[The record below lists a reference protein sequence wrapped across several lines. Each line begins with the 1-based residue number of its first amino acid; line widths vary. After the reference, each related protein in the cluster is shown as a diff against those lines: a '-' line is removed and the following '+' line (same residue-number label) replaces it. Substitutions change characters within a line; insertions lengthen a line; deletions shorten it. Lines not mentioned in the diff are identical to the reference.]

1 MRFVLRFTA
10 AAQAIAFHGH
20 RQDNRRLALGLHRIG
35 VSRIDFIR
43 VVTTAIQVHDVVVG
57 QVFDQLQQFRVFA
70 EEVLA
75 SVGATIGLVVLQFAI
90 DHFIHPATQQT
101 GVVLL
106 QQLVPQTAPDDFHD
120 VPTRTAEHAFQLLND
135 LAVTANRTIQTL
147 QVAVDDKAEVIE
159 LLATCQRDGAERFR
173 LIALAVTHEAPDLAV
188 AVLNQSAALLVFH
201 DMSLIN
207 GLNRTQSH
215 ADGRELPVVG
225 HQPGVGIRR
234 QAVAIHFAAEAV
246 QLIFTET
253 PFQI

>member
-1 MRFVLRFTA
+1 M
-10 AAQAIAFHGH
+10 
-20 RQDNRRLALGLHRIG
+20 
-35 VSRIDFIR
+35 
-43 VVTTAIQVHDVVVG
+43 
-57 QVFDQLQQFRVFA
+57 
-70 EEVLA
+70 
-75 SVGATIGLVVLQFAI
+75 
-90 DHFIHPATQQT
+90 
-101 GVVLL
+101 
-106 QQLVPQTAPDDFHD
+106 
-120 VPTRTAEHAFQLLND
+120 ND
-135 LAVTANRTIQTL
+135 LAVTANRPIQTL

-188 AVLNQSAALLVFH
+188 AVLNQPAALLVFH

-207 GLNRTQSH
+207 GLNGTQSH